1 MPGKL
6 IVHGPT
12 REEAIVRMRR
22 ALREYL
28 IEGVPSTRPFA
39 ERLLESPEFVSGGY
53 TTGYVSELLAGDA
66 AR

>member
-1 MPGKL
+1 M
-6 IVHGPT
+6 
-12 REEAIVRMRR
+12 VRMRR

-39 ERLLESPEFVSGGY
+39 ERLLESPEFVSGRY

>member
-12 REEAIVRMRR
+12 REEAMVRMRR

-39 ERLLESPEFVSGGY
+39 ERLLESPEFVSGRY

-66 AR
+66 ER